1 MFSEMQIKRHNS
13 ALLERSRLCIKMGAC
28 AGLLNKFEVEP
39 VVCTCLH
46 HWVCCQFRSGFLV
59 YCLRNISQRNAFQY
73 ECNLGKP
80 LSVWEKPCHLSI
92 VQIAF
97 DPLIPST
104 LFQTGALQHLSRP
117 YIFLFPVRSKFPSE
131 LDVADIC
138 HHRLYFFQAGA
149 HVCRESAKVVIN
161 YWKVYDRI
169 YYSDL
174 G

>member
-1 MFSEMQIKRHNS
+1 MQCAR
-13 ALLERSRLCIKMGAC
+13 LLV
-28 AGLLNKFEVEP
+28 NKFEVEP

-97 DPLIPST
+97 DPLLPSFKQALCSICSGPT
-104 LFQTGALQHLSRP
+104 FFISCKKQVPIWTWPSWYLSPPPVLFFRP
-117 YIFLFPVRSKFPSE
+117 VPLFAERTQNLGLFWPFDVR
-131 LDVADIC
+131 
-138 HHRLYFFQAGA
+138 QAARG
-149 HVCRESAKVVIN
+149 
-161 YWKVYDRI
+161 
-169 YYSDL
+169 YSQAP
-174 G
+174 GNG